1 MKILK
6 ILPLLLL
13 AFACSDPPETK
24 LRRSNRILADSIYK
38 EQLKLLSE
46 EQDSLCL
53 DREDKFLQ
61 NHLQD
66 RSQVRK
72 QALSD

>member
-1 MKILK
+1 M
-6 ILPLLLL
+6 L

-61 NHLQD
+61 TTVDSILQLRRAKIKAQIS
-66 RSQVRK
+66 RSK
-72 QALSD
+72 K